1 MNWDHVF
8 AGRFNGGEPVC
19 IGGILRD
26 PLSVLAERA
35 VVRITQWHEPLAV
48 TVEPDGAVY
57 VEPVVSAAWD
67 DVVGVYAQDVFALT
81 IYGDLKA
88 ERISRRAMA
97 KPAKTVRREG
107 FRKQGWQIVADLRA
121 GKCPLTN
128 PEVRKRYGVSKATA
142 GRALMAARG
151 RVA

>member
-1 MNWDHVF
+1 MTWDHVF

-35 VVRITQWHEPLAV
+35 VLRIQKWHEPLAV

-88 ERISRRAMA
+88 ERMSRRAAADAENA
-97 KPAKTVRREG
+97 KA
-107 FRKQGWQIVADLRA
+107 
-121 GKCPLTN
+121 
-128 PEVRKRYGVSKATA
+128 RKRYAER
-142 GRALMAARG
+142 RAA
-151 RVA
+151 